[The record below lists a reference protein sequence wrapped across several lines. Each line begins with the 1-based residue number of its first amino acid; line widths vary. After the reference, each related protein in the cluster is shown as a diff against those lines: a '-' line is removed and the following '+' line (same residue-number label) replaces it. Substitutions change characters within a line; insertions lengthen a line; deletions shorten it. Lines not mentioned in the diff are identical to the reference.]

1 MKRSTGEKA
10 WACLGLVIVVYE
22 IVAPDNELLSE
33 VVDRFL
39 VSHPIVTR
47 TIVIGLALH
56 LINLLPEQIDPLHHT
71 AIAVRKYRSR
81 SSYGPSQ
88 LGKLGRGYRGK
99 PEVDRG

>member
-22 IVAPDNELLSE
+22 IVAPENELLSE

-71 AIAVRKYRSR
+71 AIAVRRHRSR
-81 SSYGPSQ
+81 YERE
-88 LGKLGRGYRGK
+88 LGKLRRGHRGE